1 MYKLMINF
9 LQDSLLQF
17 KRTNDSF
24 LNLERERLSGQ
35 LGGISVSSN
44 TVTSPVSSS
53 ASPVDQK
60 PRLTKKQI
68 RELREE
74 LMVVSEQKFLVEL
87 QIDDAKK
94 GRRFDEIPAL
104 SDNIS
109 ELEKRRLELEKELGE
124 FGFD

>member
-1 MYKLMINF
+1 MINF